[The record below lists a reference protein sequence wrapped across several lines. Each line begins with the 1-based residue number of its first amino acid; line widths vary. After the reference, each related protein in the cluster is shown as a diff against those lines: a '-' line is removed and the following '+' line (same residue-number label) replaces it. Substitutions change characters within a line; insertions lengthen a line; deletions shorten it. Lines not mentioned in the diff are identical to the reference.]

1 MQRAASGRRA
11 ALAAGLAVALSACV
25 LWPLLHEARPLLPT
39 DDLYTHLSVT
49 RHLAHGDGFLCDIAY
64 PLSFAW
70 PFARALP
77 QPLVHRPPGW
87 SVALLLPYAA
97 VGGDALRLP
106 GAVRALQVLV
116 LAIIAG
122 LGTAAWVRRG
132 RIGAAAAW
140 LVPLVACP
148 LLPYAVDWGHTELPA
163 AALLLSVW
171 LRHRDGLRTP
181 GPIDGLLTGLLAL
194 LRPELAWLPPVWWLW
209 LAQRAPADRRQARRK
224 AWLAVLVVL
233 ALTGPWLVRNARL
246 AGNPFFSVQAA
257 AEVAKDTRTWPGYEV
272 YRQLEPQPAWQLL
285 RDDPLPVARKTAR
298 GLRFFARELPGL
310 VPWALPVLLLAGAL
324 AGRRSGLRRRSA
336 AAQEP
341 AASPP
346 DTSQSRASGPYTS
359 WLRAPAPTALGTLL
373 GLAVLYAPLD
383 HSLRHLL
390 VMVPILAWEAAPWL
404 GEWPWTLRPRGAVRP
419 AWPTWITVLAALV
432 VAVPAVLLTQR
443 EPTGWAGAAR
453 DAVAMQAGALR
464 EAEVLRGL
472 PAGAVPFVESAAAPW
487 LADRAAVWSPRD
499 EATAA
504 AIRAW
509 LIPAS
514 GTGRHP

>member
-1 MQRAASGRRA
+1 MQRAAGGRRA
-11 ALAAGLAVALSACV
+11 ALAAGLAVALLACAI
-25 LWPLLHEARPLLPT
+25 WPLLHPARPLLPT
-39 DDLYTHLSVT
+39 DDLYTHLSVA
-49 RHLAHGDGFLCDIAY
+49 RHLARGDGFLCDIAY

-87 SVALLLPYAA
+87 PVALLVPYAA
-97 VGGDALRLP
+97 VGGDTHRLP

-140 LVPLVACP
+140 LVPLAACP

-171 LRHRDGLRTP
+171 LRYRDGLRTP
-181 GPIDGLLTGLLAL
+181 GAIDGLLTGLLAL

-209 LAQRAPADRRQARRK
+209 LAHRPHADRRRTLRG
-224 AWLAVLVVL
+224 AWLAMLVVL

-272 YRQLEPQPAWQLL
+272 YRQLEPQPAWHLL

-324 AGRRSGLRRRSA
+324 AGRRSGLRRRPA
-336 AAQEP
+336 AAN
-341 AASPP
+341 
-346 DTSQSRASGPYTS
+346 GPEAIAPHPS
-359 WLRAPAPTALGTLL
+359 WLRAPAPTALATIIA
-373 GLAVLYAPLD
+373 LAALYAPLD

-404 GEWPWTLRPRGAVRP
+404 GEWPWTLRRRGAVRP
-419 AWPTWITVLAALV
+419 AWPAWRTVLAALV
-432 VAVPAVLLTQR
+432 VAVPVVLLTQR

-453 DAVAMQAGALR
+453 DAVTMQAGALR

-472 PAGAVPFVESAAAPW
+472 PADTVPFVESAAAPW

-509 LIPAS
+509 LAPAS
-514 GTGRHP
+514 GTGRQP

>member
-1 MQRAASGRRA
+1 MR
-11 ALAAGLAVALSACV
+11 
-25 LWPLLHEARPLLPT
+25 
-39 DDLYTHLSVT
+39 
-49 RHLAHGDGFLCDIAY
+49 GDGFLCDIAY

-87 SVALLLPYAA
+87 PVALLVPYAA
-97 VGGDALRLP
+97 VGGDTHRLP

-140 LVPLVACP
+140 LVPLAACP

-171 LRHRDGLRTP
+171 LRYRDGLRTP
-181 GPIDGLLTGLLAL
+181 GAIDGLLTGLLAL

-209 LAQRAPADRRQARRK
+209 LAHRAPRGSPADAPRCVAGHARRAGADGSMAGAQRTAGRQPVLQRAGRGRGGQGHAHVARATRS
-224 AWLAVLVVL
+224 
-233 ALTGPWLVRNARL
+233 TGNWSRSR
-246 AGNPFFSVQAA
+246 
-257 AEVAKDTRTWPGYEV
+257 PGM
-272 YRQLEPQPAWQLL
+272 LL

-324 AGRRSGLRRRSA
+324 AGRRSGLRRRPA
-336 AAQEP
+336 AAN
-341 AASPP
+341 
-346 DTSQSRASGPYTS
+346 GPEAIAPHPS
-359 WLRAPAPTALGTLL
+359 WLRAPAPTALATMIA
-373 GLAVLYAPLD
+373 LAALYAPLD

-404 GEWPWTLRPRGAVRP
+404 GEWPWTLRRRGAVRP
-419 AWPTWITVLAALV
+419 AWPAWRTVLAALV
-432 VAVPAVLLTQR
+432 VAVPVVLLTQR

-453 DAVAMQAGALR
+453 DAVTMQAGALR

-472 PAGAVPFVESAAAPW
+472 PADAVPFVESAAAPW

-509 LIPAS
+509 LAPAS
-514 GTGRHP
+514 GTGRQP